1 MYDMI
6 VEKNLIKVETISP
19 EEVDELLRNRK
30 FQLILKRLFDIIF
43 SFLGLL
49 FLLPVFLIIAVAIKL
64 DSKGSVFFKQKRVG
78 KGGKEFKIYKFRT
91 MVEDAEKKGMRITVD
106 GDKRITKLGYFLR
119 KYKIDELPQLINVLL
134 GDMSFVGPRPEVPK
148 YVAMYDEDQ
157 RSILRIRPGITD
169 IASIEYR
176 DENSLL
182 VKSNSPEETYI
193 KEIMPRKIKLNIEY
207 LKRMSIVYDIK
218 LIFRTILV
226 VVK

>member
-64 DSKGSVFFKQKRVG
+64 DSKGSVFFKQIRVG
-78 KGGKEFKIYKFRT
+78 KDGKEFKIYKFRT
-91 MVEDAEKKGMRITVD
+91 MVVDAEKKGMQITVD
-106 GDKRITKLGYFLR
+106 GDSRITKLGYYLR
-119 KYKIDELPQLINVLL
+119 KTKIDELPQLINVLL
-134 GDMSFVGPRPEVPK
+134 GDMSFVGARPEVPK
-148 YVAMYDEDQ
+148 YVAMYAEDQ

-182 VKSNSPEETYI
+182 AKSNNPEETYI
-193 KEIMPRKIKLNIEY
+193 KEIMPRKIELNIQY
-207 LKRMSIVYDIK
+207 IKDISIVTDIK
-218 LIFRTILV
+218 LIFKTIF
-226 VVK
+226 KIII

>member
-1 MYDMI
+1 MYGMI
-6 VEKNLIKVETISP
+6 VEKNIIKVEIISP

-30 FQLILKRLFDIIF
+30 FQLVLKRLFDIIV

-49 FLLPVFLIIAVAIKL
+49 FLLPAFLIIAVAIKL

-182 VKSNSPEETYI
+182 VKSNNPEETYI
-193 KEIMPRKIKLNIEY
+193 REIMPRKIKLNIEY

>member
-64 DSKGSVFFKQKRVG
+64 DSKGSVFFKQIRVG
-78 KGGKEFKIYKFRT
+78 KDGKEFKIYKFRT

-182 VKSNSPEETYI
+182 VKSNNPEETYI
-193 KEIMPRKIKLNIEY
+193 REIMPRKIKLNIEY